1 MSDDTQHCHHCS
13 SPVGDSPFVVVLES
27 MLDDHALPL
36 CRSCQSLRQAGQ
48 LPVDLLVQQ
57 WAYAH
62 SGAAAGHSGEPDE
75 ILVRL
80 DCLGCGGS
88 LSQLDQPGPSAGLG
102 APQVRRLPDG
112 SLTTECLS
120 CQRTNLL
127 ERRRR
132 QMVAVRLW

>member
-1 MSDDTQHCHHCS
+1 MSDDAQPCHHCS
-13 SPVGDSPFVVVLES
+13 SPVGDSPYFVVLEG

-36 CRSCQSLRQAGQ
+36 CRSCQGMRQAGQ
-48 LPVDLLVQQ
+48 LPVDLLIQQ

-62 SGAAAGHSGEPDE
+62 SGAIAGHSGEPDE
-75 ILVRL
+75 VLVRL

-88 LSQLDQPGPSAGLG
+88 LSQLDRPAVD

-112 SLTTECLS
+112 SLTTECLA